1 MLQKLR
7 SNRSV
12 LSVGTMGTW
21 TWNGPIGP
29 RDQDGRDQSVLEIP
43 LDRVE
48 PIKSVRL
55 DSVQNRSV
63 SVGLGPVQTEVVHTW
78 PRWLPPLRMTYYMY
92 RGYKFINRRV
102 PTFMYNNNNNI
113 PTSLHLSPF
122 FP

>member
-12 LSVGTMGTW
+12 LSVGPMGTW
-21 TWNGPIGP
+21 TWTGPIGP
-29 RDQDGRDQSVLEIP
+29 RDQDGPDQSVLEIP

-78 PRWLPPLRMTYYMY
+78 
-92 RGYKFINRRV
+92 
-102 PTFMYNNNNNI
+102 
-113 PTSLHLSPF
+113 LSPLVDHGF
-122 FP
+122 FKWHPAFLNIFGYVEF

>member
-12 LSVGTMGTW
+12 LSVGPMGTW
-21 TWNGPIGP
+21 TWTGPIGP
-29 RDQDGRDQSVLEIP
+29 RDQDGPDQSVLEIP

-48 PIKSVRL
+48 PILSVRL

-78 PRWLPPLRMTYYMY
+78 SFQNSQICSL
-92 RGYKFINRRV
+92 F
-102 PTFMYNNNNNI
+102 FMGKYLLYTI
-113 PTSLHLSPF
+113 YL
-122 FP
+122 